1 MYNDFVVASLTSTT
15 LRDNESHGQS
25 YVPEHANDP
34 LHQTYKGFPDDSTE
48 NASDNN
54 YHTISNELHV
64 K

>member
-1 MYNDFVVASLTSTT
+1 MYNDFVVSFSTSTA
-15 LRDNESHGQS
+15 LLDNQTHDYSF
-25 YVPEHANDP
+25 VPEHANDP